1 MSEREWSLGVD
12 FGTSNTAAAHTNQI
26 KQVVEP
32 VSLAHD
38 RMTMSSSVYMDDPE
52 EFLVGDVALDRAE
65 SNPGGLIRSPKRFI
79 PQQVFQ
85 KNGYDIPSSSP
96 VAAVLKSVVDRAS
109 KEHNGTRPSELVLT
123 HPEEWSERE
132 IQVLLDAAQQ
142 LGLSATKVTT
152 ISEPKAAATYYTRSK
167 ELKPGEK
174 IAVFDFGGGTLDIAV
189 LEVGENHQFSV
200 VAAHGD
206 NTIGGQSF
214 DALIRRWVDRQLDEI
229 DPEMKERLRSEATIS
244 EKHALMDSIR
254 RAKELLSETAQ
265 ATIKVAVGSDVQNLQ
280 ITRGEFEE
288 IIAEMVSRA
297 VETTRDTLKLAGINT
312 PDDLAALYLT
322 GGSSRVPYVQ
332 EQLKELGPLATLDDP
347 KTVVA
352 QGALTAVAPIVG
364 SLTAQTP
371 AASSSAAASSVPSAS
386 ADNPTKPNQ
395 YGAGQYGAGQ
405 YNVQGVSPAAPN
417 AQAAAPMPAGNAQT
431 PQASPAQQY
440 GAGDAKH
447 AKVEP
452 EKSKKPVVIGV
463 IAVVLVAAVAVG
475 AWLLWP
481 SGSSTTATEPAG
493 ESAAEEAGGA
503 GEAGGAAS
511 TTSTEASSQPSEF
524 NEMTPLK
531 DLVAAIPADLRDG
544 LGTCR
549 YADVGKLTVNCDIER
564 GGRYGQYGMGS
575 SQASF
580 GQFVSF
586 TFKDSEVRSQRALI
600 QQSKQGQTVSSED
613 DRVMAN
619 SQGDIGAEDQGE
631 QNVRFVNMNE
641 GLSGVFFNVPTPED
655 SERLIH
661 EVLVPDAQ

>member
-96 VAAVLKSVVDRAS
+96 VAAVLKTVVDRAS

-142 LGLSATKVTT
+142 LGLNATKVTT

-189 LEVGENHQFSV
+189 LEVGENQQFSV

-214 DALIRRWVDRQLDEI
+214 DALIRRWVDRQLEESA
-229 DPEMKERLRSEATIS
+229 PEMKERLRSEATIS

-297 VETTRDTLKLAGINT
+297 VEITRDTLKLAGINSS
-312 PDDLAALYLT
+312 DDLAALYLT

-364 SLTAQTP
+364 SLTAQAPGT
-371 AASSSAAASSVPSAS
+371 AAPSAS
-386 ADNPTKPNQ
+386 SATRLGGTAGHPQTNQ

-405 YNVQGVSPAAPN
+405 YNVQGSVQGASASDATAESSAAN
-417 AQAAAPMPAGNAQT
+417 APGEVPQAAW
-431 PQASPAQQY
+431 AQQH
-440 GAGDAKH
+440 GANEGKH
-447 AKVEP
+447 TKAEP
-452 EKSKKPVVIGV
+452 EKSKKPLVISI
-463 IAVVLVAAVAVG
+463 IAVVAIAAVAVG
-475 AWLLWP
+475 AWMLWP
-481 SGSSTTATEPAG
+481 SGSGDSATEPAV
-493 ESAAEEAGGA
+493 SDTNDTAGGA
-503 GEAGGAAS
+503 GTAESS
-511 TTSTEASSQPSEF
+511 TASQPSEF

-549 YADVGKLTVNCDIER
+549 YTDVAKLTVNCDIER

-586 TFKDSEVRSQRALI
+586 TFQDGEVRSQRALI
-600 QQSKQGQTVSSED
+600 QQSKKGNTVISD
-613 DRVMAN
+613 DERLLAN
-619 SQGDIGAEDQGE
+619 SQGDIGAEDEGE

-641 GLSGVFFNVPTPED
+641 GFSSVFYNVPTPEYAD
-655 SERLIH
+655 RLMR
-661 EVLVPDAQ
+661 EVLVPNAQ

>member
-85 KNGYDIPSSSP
+85 KNGYDVPSSSP
-96 VAAVLKSVVDRAS
+96 VAAVLKSVVARAC

-189 LEVGENHQFSV
+189 LEVGENQQFSV

-214 DALIRRWVDRQLDEI
+214 DALIRRWVDRQLEEI
-229 DPEMKERLRSEATIS
+229 NPELKERLRSEATIS

-265 ATIKVAVGSDVQNLQ
+265 ATIKVSVGPDVQSLQ

-288 IIAEMVSRA
+288 AIADMVARA
-297 VETTRDTLKLAGINT
+297 VEITRDTLKLAGINGSE
-312 PDDLAALYLT
+312 DLAALYLT

-352 QGALTAVAPIVG
+352 QGALTAVAPIVS
-364 SLTAQTP
+364 SLTAQSP
-371 AASSSAAASSVPSAS
+371 VVSAS
-386 ADNPTKPNQ
+386 AGGN
-395 YGAGQYGAGQ
+395 GRAGQYDVKGASTMPGTPGAQ
-405 YNVQGVSPAAPN
+405 PN
-417 AQAAAPMPAGNAQT
+417 SLHQPTSHNSAQ
-431 PQASPAQQY
+431 SKIAQQY
-440 GAGDAKH
+440 GQPGSPQYGD
-447 AKVEP
+447 EP
-452 EKSKKPVVIGV
+452 KPKSNSKKYGLIGA
-463 IAVVLVAAVAVG
+463 AVVAVVAMVAAG
-475 AWLLWP
+475 AWFLRPTQSEP
-481 SGSSTTATEPAG
+481 STAEPAG
-493 ESAAEEAGGA
+493 ES
-503 GEAGGAAS
+503 S
-511 TTSTEASSQPSEF
+511 ASSASGDVGTAAPSEF

-531 DLVAAIPADLRDG
+531 DLIAAIPEELRDG
-544 LGTCR
+544 LGTCT
-549 YADVGKLTVNCDIER
+549 YMDVSKLTVSCEIEKGSR
-564 GGRYGQYGMGS
+564 YAAYGLGTSESSYGQS
-575 SQASF
+575 
-580 GQFVSF
+580 VNF
-586 TFKDSEVRSQRALI
+586 TFKDTEVRSQRAFIRNQKNGLTLA
-600 QQSKQGQTVSSED
+600 SDDKRLSAHSE
-613 DRVMAN
+613 
-619 SQGDIGAEDQGE
+619 GDLGNEQQGE
-631 QNVRFVNMNE
+631 QTVQFVNMNK
-641 GLSGVFFNVPTPED
+641 GVYVIFHAVPTAD
-655 SERLIH
+655 DAERLMR
-661 EVLVPDAQ
+661 EVLVPGAPEAQWKSSGKS

>member
-96 VAAVLKSVVDRAS
+96 VAAVLQSVVARAC

-152 ISEPKAAATYYTRSK
+152 ISEPKAAATYYTKSK

-214 DALIRRWVDRQLDEI
+214 DALIRRWVDRQLEEI
-229 DPEMKERLRSEATIS
+229 NPELKESLRSEATVA

-265 ATIKVAVGSDVQNLQ
+265 ATIKVAVGPDVQNLQ

-288 IIAEMVSRA
+288 AIADMVSRA
-297 VETTRDTLKLAGINT
+297 VDITRDTLSLAGINSS
-312 PDDLAALYLT
+312 DDLAALYLT

-364 SLTAQTP
+364 SLTAQTSAP
-371 AASSSAAASSVPSAS
+371 PVNSVSSGRAGQYDLKSTPTAPDSSGVHSSAAEQ
-386 ADNPTKPNQ
+386 PTR
-395 YGAGQYGAGQ
+395 
-405 YNVQGVSPAAPN
+405 
-417 AQAAAPMPAGNAQT
+417 
-431 PQASPAQQY
+431 
-440 GAGDAKH
+440 
-447 AKVEP
+447 VEP
-452 EKSKKPVVIGV
+452 VPNYG
-463 IAVVLVAAVAVG
+463 
-475 AWLLWP
+475 P
-481 SGSSTTATEPAG
+481 SGSSQKAEDSTSKSNSKKFGLIGAAVIAVIAVAAAGMWFLRPSDSDPSATEPAG
-493 ESAAEEAGGA
+493 EPSAATSAAGDA
-503 GEAGGAAS
+503 G
-511 TTSTEASSQPSEF
+511 TEAPSDF
-524 NEMTPLK
+524 NETTPLK
-531 DLVAAIPADLRDG
+531 DLIAAIPEELRDG
-544 LGTCR
+544 LGTCT
-549 YADVGKLTVNCDIER
+549 YMDVSNLTVSCDIEK
-564 GGRYGQYGMGS
+564 GARYSAYGLGTS
-575 SQASF
+575 ESSF
-580 GQFVSF
+580 GQSVNF
-586 TFKDSEVRSQRALI
+586 TFKDGEVRSQRAFIRDQKKGL
-600 QQSKQGQTVSSED
+600 TLTSED
-613 DRVMAN
+613 KRLSAH
-619 SQGDIGAEDQGE
+619 SEGDFGNETEGE
-631 QNVRFVNMNE
+631 QTVRFVNMNK
-641 GLSGVFFNVPTPED
+641 GVYVVFHAVPTAD
-655 SERLIH
+655 DAERLMR
-661 EVLVPDAQ
+661 EVLVPGAPEAQWKSGGKS

>member
-96 VAAVLKSVVDRAS
+96 VAAVLQSVVARAC

-132 IQVLLDAAQQ
+132 IQVLLDAAEQ

-152 ISEPKAAATYYTRSK
+152 ISEPKAAATYYTKSK

-189 LEVGENHQFSV
+189 LEVGENQQFSV

-214 DALIRRWVDRQLDEI
+214 DALIRRWVDWQLEEI
-229 DPEMKERLRSEATIS
+229 APEMKERLRSEATIS

-265 ATIKVAVGSDVQNLQ
+265 ATIKVAVGPDVQNLQ

-288 IIAEMVSRA
+288 AIADMVSRA
-297 VETTRDTLKLAGINT
+297 VDITRDTLSLAGINSS
-312 PDDLAALYLT
+312 DDLAALYLT

-364 SLTAQTP
+364 SLTAQAPGTVAP
-371 AASSSAAASSVPSAS
+371 PASSAMRLGG
-386 ADNPTKPNQ
+386 T
-395 YGAGQYGAGQ
+395 AGHLQTNQYGAGQ
-405 YNVQGVSPAAPN
+405 YNVQGSVQGSSASEVTAESSAVNSPGEAP
-417 AQAAAPMPAGNAQT
+417 QAAWTQRHGV
-431 PQASPAQQY
+431 SEV
-440 GAGDAKH
+440 KH
-447 AKVEP
+447 AKEEP
-452 EKSKKPVVIGV
+452 EKSKKPVLIT
-463 IAVVLVAAVAVG
+463 IISVLVIAAVAAG
-475 AWLLWP
+475 AWMLWP
-481 SGSSTTATEPAG
+481 SSSDDSPTEPAVSDTNDTAGGTGTAGSSTA
-493 ESAAEEAGGA
+493 
-503 GEAGGAAS
+503 
-511 TTSTEASSQPSEF
+511 SQPSEF

-549 YADVGKLTVNCDIER
+549 YTDVGKLTVNCDIEKR
-564 GGRYGQYGMGS
+564 GRYGQYGMGNS
-575 SQASF
+575 ETSF

-600 QQSKQGQTVSSED
+600 KQAKQGQTVSSED
-613 DRVMAN
+613 GRVMAN

-655 SERLIH
+655 SERLMR